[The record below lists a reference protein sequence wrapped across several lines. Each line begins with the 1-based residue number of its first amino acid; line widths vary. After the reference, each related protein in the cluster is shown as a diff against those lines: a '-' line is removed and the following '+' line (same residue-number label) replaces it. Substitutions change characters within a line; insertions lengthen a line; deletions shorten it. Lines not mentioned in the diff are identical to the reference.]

1 MATECKPYIEFAPGD
16 LITAEGMNEMQ
27 TLICDDIHAHVDE
40 GIAGITS
47 VDTAENAEK
56 LDGKTAQEL
65 CQEWLEKAL
74 QAIPERSGYLK
85 VFKRL
90 KPDEVSIIEHDLKSC
105 PLVDSYRLMPF
116 DVVCALD
123 DDKMKQT
130 VNFFLYHSGEKKI
143 PDPESTTTNKL
154 PPIEIESSEFPVQ
167 FKISLQEML
176 DMFDVAYTNES
187 SLGDL
192 EIELWKAMFSAP
204 NDEFDMEDYCH
215 SPWFERCC
223 REERTVE
230 SIKKKGDW
238 DDLWLK
244 FMPVKNVNFLPAG
257 DNSQAPRDL
266 FVAHFNMNTIGLKWE
281 PRDESGNGSPGT
293 GTGGGTD
300 PDNTEEQEQKLML
313 LLKV

>member
-1 MATECKPYIEFAPGD
+1 MATECKPYVKYAPGD

-27 TLICDDIHAHVDE
+27 DLICNDIHTHVDE
-40 GIAGITS
+40 GIASITK

-65 CQEWLEKAL
+65 CKEWLEDAL
-74 QAIPERSGYLK
+74 EAIPGRSGYMK

-90 KPDEVSIIEHDLKSC
+90 KSDEVGVIEHNLKSC
-105 PLVDSYRLMPF
+105 PLVDIYRLLPF
-116 DVVCALD
+116 EVVCAID

-130 VNFFLYHSGEKKI
+130 VNFYLYHTSEKKI
-143 PDPESTTTNKL
+143 PDPESSAANRL

-167 FKISLQEML
+167 FKIPLEEIL
-176 DMFDVAYTNES
+176 AMFEVPYTDDS
-187 SLGDL
+187 GLGDL
-192 EIELWKAMFSAP
+192 ETELWKAIFSAP

-215 SPWFERCC
+215 SPWYERCC

-230 SIKKKGDW
+230 SVKKKGDW

-244 FMPVKNVNFLPAG
+244 IMPIKSVNLFGANN
-257 DNSQAPRDL
+257 DSIAPRDL
-266 FVAHFNMNTIGLKWE
+266 IVAHFNMNTLGLKWE
-281 PRDESGNGSPGT
+281 PGAVV
-293 GTGGGTD
+293 GTGGEATD
-300 PDNTEEQEQKLML
+300 NRELIEEEQKLML